1 MAGTKHEAGD
11 VWVLGILSYCSEVG
25 DVSRLRQS
33 VAGGE
38 GAASTHTAVLLFAGH
53 TLYHLTPLVRMRFS
67 TKRPSVKAH
76 G

>member
-1 MAGTKHEAGD
+1 MSGCLESYP
-11 VWVLGILSYCSEVG
+11 VVQRLGMFPH
-25 DVSRLRQS
+25 LRQS
-33 VAGGE
+33 VVGGE

-53 TLYHLTPLVRMRFS
+53 TLCHLTPLVRMRFS

>member
-33 VAGGE
+33 VAGG
-38 GAASTHTAVLLFAGH
+38 
-53 TLYHLTPLVRMRFS
+53 
-67 TKRPSVKAH
+67 
-76 G
+76 